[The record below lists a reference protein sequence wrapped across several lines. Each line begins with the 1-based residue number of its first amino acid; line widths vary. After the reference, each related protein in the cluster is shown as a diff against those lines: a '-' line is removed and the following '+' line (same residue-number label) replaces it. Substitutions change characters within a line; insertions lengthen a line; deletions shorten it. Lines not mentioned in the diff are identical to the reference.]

1 MLFTNV
7 KYDLHNFDK
16 NSKDT
21 HSYKLY
27 NESIDLIKAG
37 DITRSYISLTKS
49 LYIDENNT
57 DAMNLYGILNLIKCD
72 FDKSFESFYKCL
84 KIEEN
89 EVAKKYIEI
98 FLSDKFSS
106 FIKEYNNLIKATN
119 QEDYEYAIRGFE
131 KIEKEDSY
139 LIEPNLILYKVC
151 REVHETMKAQKY
163 LDKIYTLD
171 RGNEIF
177 DGNDFMEKVSGIRSN
192 ESNYSYID
200 NGSDTQRISDLNND
214 KKVYYEKELDF
225 RKKFMNKGYVFFIV
239 FILLLVVLVYNT
251 YEIKNLKKDLIKY
264 TPSVQANQDVG
275 IKEKNIDKE
284 KDLDKTDKDKSS
296 KIEDVKD
303 NTKNKKDKS
312 KKESAILFDQE
323 SFKKAI
329 EFKNNKEYYKAIN
342 LYKDVVE
349 NSVDKKYISESI
361 YQVANLSQ
369 KLKKYS
375 DSEKYYSM
383 YIQKYNK
390 EYPYYEESYY
400 NLGLIYY
407 ENDQL
412 EKSKDV
418 FREFK
423 KRLPDS
429 LYNNSKVQEILKK

>member
-7 KYDLHNFDK
+7 EYDLHNFDK

-106 FIKEYNNLIKATN
+106 FIKEYNNLIKAAN
-119 QEDYEYAIRGFE
+119 QEDYENAIRGFE

-139 LIEPNLILYKVC
+139 LIEPNFILYKVC

-163 LDKIYTLD
+163 LDKIYALD
-171 RGNEIF
+171 RGSEIF

-251 YEIKNLKKDLIKY
+251 YEIKNLKKDITKY

-275 IKEKNIDKE
+275 IKDKNIDKE

-296 KIEDVKD
+296 KIEDIKD

-312 KKESAILFDQE
+312 KKESTIFDQE

>member
-7 KYDLHNFDK
+7 EYDLHNFDK

-37 DITRSYISLTKS
+37 DITRSYIVLRKS

-89 EVAKKYIEI
+89 EIARKYIEI

-106 FIKEYNNLIKATN
+106 FIKEYNNLIKAAN
-119 QEDYEYAIRGFE
+119 IEDYENAIKGFE
-131 KIEKEDSY
+131 KVAKDESY

-151 REVHETMKAQKY
+151 REVYEIKKAQKY
-163 LDKIYTLD
+163 LDKVYTLD

-177 DGNDFMEKVSGIRSN
+177 DRNDFIEKMSEVKSN
-192 ESNYSYID
+192 EGNNSYID
-200 NGSDTQRISDLNND
+200 NGLDTQSTSDLDSD
-214 KKVYYEKELDF
+214 KRNYEKEPDY
-225 RKKFMNKGYVFFIV
+225 RKKFMNKRYVFFIV
-239 FILLLVVLVYNT
+239 FILLLVVLAYNS
-251 YEIKNLKKDLIKY
+251 YEIKNLKKDLIKD
-264 TPSVQANQDVG
+264 TPSVQVNQDVG
-275 IKEKNIDKE
+275 INDKNIDKE

-296 KIEDVKD
+296 KNEDVKD

-312 KKESAILFDQE
+312 NKESTILSDQE
-323 SFKKAI
+323 SFEKAI

-342 LYKDVVE
+342 LYKDVLE
-349 NSVDKKYISESI
+349 NSVNKKYVSESI

-369 KLKKYS
+369 TLKKYS
-375 DSEKYYSM
+375 DSAKYYSM

-407 ENDQL
+407 EDDQL

-423 KRLPDS
+423 KKLPDS

>member
-7 KYDLHNFDK
+7 EYDLHNFDK

-106 FIKEYNNLIKATN
+106 FIKEYNNLIKAAN
-119 QEDYEYAIRGFE
+119 QEDYENAIRGFE

-139 LIEPNLILYKVC
+139 LIEPNFILYKVC

-163 LDKIYTLD
+163 LDKIYALD

-251 YEIKNLKKDLIKY
+251 YEIKNLKKDITKY

-296 KIEDVKD
+296 KIEDIKD

-312 KKESAILFDQE
+312 KKESTIFDQE